1 MGSRLYKNRSCSAGY
16 IRSRLRRI
24 RLRNMRQQKLD
35 HRHATNC
42 RVAQDGRWWRR
53 YLTSLPDDA
62 RAIIEPYP
70 SASNHGRGG
79 RAHKNEW
86 RLRFEPRKRPFVDW
100 LTGWTGGEDPCF
112 RSIFASTVV
121 MLRCVIASGLTCRMR
136 YTSRPERAAPL
147 NKQRFQFDDAPI
159 RVGQATPRDRKARD
173 MGSAGIRCAGR

>member
-1 MGSRLYKNRSCSAGY
+1 MGSRLYKKRSCSAGY

-35 HRHATNC
+35 HRHATIC

-100 LTGWTGGEDPCF
+100 LTGWTGGEDPLLQ
-112 RSIFASTVV
+112 ID
-121 MLRCVIASGLTCRMR
+121 LRFDSRDAAVR
-136 YTSRPERAAPL
+136 YCERIDLPYEVHEPPRERAAPL

-159 RVGQATPRDRKARD
+159 RGWPGDASGQK
-173 MGSAGIRCAGR
+173 GS